1 MTSLLERS
9 NAFKE
14 KHQNFDLTRPNEK
27 KDIDGY
33 EDDSIE
39 KNIQEYFIINPKKN
53 KELRKK
59 YSSALVKLLKSFLK
73 NGKTKHKEFNSK
85 LEYLLLWI
93 EQNYDEIKT
102 SNET

>member
-39 KNIQEYFIINPKKN
+39 KNIPFPKNAFEIGKDSDN
-53 KELRKK
+53 TTK
-59 YSSALVKLLKSFLK
+59 YTFDNIYQDQNLIQVA
-73 NGKTKHKEFNSK
+73 
-85 LEYLLLWI
+85 
-93 EQNYDEIKT
+93 QNYYEVRDGIRYDA
-102 SNET
+102 